1 VKYQIY
7 IAAHVSG
14 RPGGTERALRVDV
27 EADGPVEALKQLERA
42 LSELA
47 SGRQRVVK

>member
-14 RPGGTERALRVDV
+14 RPGGTERALRIDV
-27 EADGPVEALKQLERA
+27 EAEGPVEALQQLERA
-42 LSELA
+42 LSDLA
-47 SGRQRVVK
+47 RGRQRVVQ